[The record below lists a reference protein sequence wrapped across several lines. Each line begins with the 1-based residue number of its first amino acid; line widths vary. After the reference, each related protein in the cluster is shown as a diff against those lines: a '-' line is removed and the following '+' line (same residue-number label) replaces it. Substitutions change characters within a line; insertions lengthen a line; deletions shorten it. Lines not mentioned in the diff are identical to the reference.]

1 MGPWRVPRL
10 DGEDMILTVTLNP
23 SIDISYTLPYL
34 KLDTTNRTAEVN
46 KTAGGK
52 GINVTRVI
60 HDLKKNVLASG
71 LIGGNLGKAIIEN
84 LNEVGIKSDF
94 YPISG
99 ETRNCIAILHEGQ
112 QTEILESGPTITAG
126 ESMNFLTHFKD
137 IATQADVITIS
148 GSLPKG
154 LSDNYY
160 AKMIQIAC
168 DLDKVTVLD
177 TSKTYLSSALE
188 SPFKPTVIKP
198 NIHELSEL
206 LNKEVSAN
214 PTHLK
219 TILENDLFSEIEW
232 IVVSLGADGAF
243 AKHNNK
249 FYKVSIPSIPVVN
262 PVGSGDATVA
272 GIASAL
278 EEQLDDINLL
288 KQAMTTGMLNT
299 MESIT
304 GHIDI
309 NHFDNLFNRVTV
321 TEY

>member
-154 LSDNYY
+154 LSDN
-160 AKMIQIAC
+160 
-168 DLDKVTVLD
+168 
-177 TSKTYLSSALE
+177 
-188 SPFKPTVIKP
+188 
-198 NIHELSEL
+198 
-206 LNKEVSAN
+206 
-214 PTHLK
+214 
-219 TILENDLFSEIEW
+219 
-232 IVVSLGADGAF
+232 
-243 AKHNNK
+243 
-249 FYKVSIPSIPVVN
+249 
-262 PVGSGDATVA
+262 
-272 GIASAL
+272 
-278 EEQLDDINLL
+278 
-288 KQAMTTGMLNT
+288 
-299 MESIT
+299 
-304 GHIDI
+304 
-309 NHFDNLFNRVTV
+309 
-321 TEY
+321 